1 MVRPIFSRRLKL
13 LACRPRFSEGS
24 PANTLEALPCV
35 LLPPCYCKLP
45 CHWILL
51 TISHPNHHR
60 SWKASH
66 FEVRTREVVW
76 APPLRQVLRLS
87 LRWKLGW
94 ICKSPRPE
102 AFLDLLYD
110 SKGLTLVWILK
121 ERFSVKALYEG
132 NFPPSGV
139 RDVEVERKCWSQLDI
154 HLPVAR
160 GGSTYFGRIVDAE
173 LILKRTVPE

>member
-1 MVRPIFSRRLKL
+1 MQITSKTKWKFVQDNFSPRQNWHFKEMSTNWTLDLKLFDTEGMLAYKWFVLFFSRRLKL

-24 PANTLEALPCV
+24 PANTLGALPCV

-60 SWKASH
+60 SWKTSH

-94 ICKSPRPE
+94 ICESPRPE

-110 SKGLTLVWILK
+110 S
-121 ERFSVKALYEG
+121 
-132 NFPPSGV
+132 
-139 RDVEVERKCWSQLDI
+139 
-154 HLPVAR
+154 
-160 GGSTYFGRIVDAE
+160 
-173 LILKRTVPE
+173 